1 MPLARMES
9 LMKSNMTYTAMRV
22 KQFGFTPAVEV
33 LCADSRSN
41 EKTDCLLLFKT
52 IDDVIFL
59 GAENF
64 HPLIRAE
71 MKQVAIEALQVG
83 KGKLQI
89 EAKQRVSELESSRIR
104 QASIARQFRDAV
116 AAWSQDISGLSR
128 DVQNGLDVPTIKSR
142 LMALVSSMEKLKP
155 KK

>member
-1 MPLARMES
+1 
-9 LMKSNMTYTAMRV
+9 MKSNMTYTAMRV
-22 KQFGFTPAVEV
+22 KQFGFTPAVE
-33 LCADSRSN
+33 LQCADSRSS

-52 IDDVIFL
+52 IDDLTFL
-59 GAENF
+59 GADNF

-71 MKQVAIEALQVG
+71 MKQVAIEAIQVG

-116 AAWSQDISGLSR
+116 AAWSQDISELSR

>member
-1 MPLARMES
+1 
-9 LMKSNMTYTAMRV
+9 MKSTMNYTAMRV

-33 LCADSRSN
+33 QCLDTRT
-41 EKTDCLLLFKT
+41 KQTTDCLLLFKT
-52 IDDVIFL
+52 IDEVIFL
-59 GAENF
+59 GADNF
-64 HPLIRAE
+64 HPLVKAE
-71 MKQVAIEALQVG
+71 MKQVAIEALGVG

-89 EAKQRVSELESSRIR
+89 EAKQRVGELESSRIR

-128 DVQNGLDVPTIKSR
+128 DIQNGLDAPTVKSR
-142 LMALVSSMEKLKP
+142 LMALVSSMERLKP

>member
-1 MPLARMES
+1 
-9 LMKSNMTYTAMRV
+9 MKSNMTYTAMRV

-33 LCADSRSN
+33 QCADSRSN

-52 IDDVIFL
+52 IDDVTFL
-59 GAENF
+59 GADNF
-64 HPLIRAE
+64 HPLIHAE

-89 EAKQRVSELESSRIR
+89 EAKQRVSELESSRTR

>member
-1 MPLARMES
+1 
-9 LMKSNMTYTAMRV
+9 MKSTMTYTAMRV

-33 LCADSRSN
+33 QCFDNRSK

-52 IDDVIFL
+52 LDEVIFL
-59 GAENF
+59 GADNF
-64 HPLIRAE
+64 HPLIKAE
-71 MKQVAIEALQVG
+71 MKETAIEALNAG

-116 AAWSQDISGLSR
+116 AAWSQDISQLSR
-128 DVQNGLDVPTIKSR
+128 DVQNGLDAPTVKSR
-142 LMALVSSMEKLKP
+142 LMALFSSMEKLKP